1 MHLQRC
7 RETHGSVNQA
17 GTLPAPLPVGRSP
30 RRLGS
35 KCYSQ
40 WPPRFPS
47 ESGRVSGAGVWA
59 AGPGGSLNRYR
70 AVDTGQS
77 EKQGLEV
84 MPQTITLILHRRCLI
99 FKHLLIH
106 LYLLHTFTIIQPSRK
121 QDHPHPHA
129 STSHGSIT
137 CETRHTP

>member
-1 MHLQRC
+1 MRLQGC

-17 GTLPAPLPVGRSP
+17 GTLPAPFPVGRSP

-59 AGPGGSLNRYR
+59 AGPGGSLNRYT
-70 AVDTGQS
+70 AVDTGHQRNRAWRSRPRQS
-77 EKQGLEV
+77 HSSC
-84 MPQTITLILHRRCLI
+84 TDDA
-99 FKHLLIH
+99 FF
-106 LYLLHTFTIIQPSRK
+106 LYTF
-121 QDHPHPHA
+121 
-129 STSHGSIT
+129 
-137 CETRHTP
+137 